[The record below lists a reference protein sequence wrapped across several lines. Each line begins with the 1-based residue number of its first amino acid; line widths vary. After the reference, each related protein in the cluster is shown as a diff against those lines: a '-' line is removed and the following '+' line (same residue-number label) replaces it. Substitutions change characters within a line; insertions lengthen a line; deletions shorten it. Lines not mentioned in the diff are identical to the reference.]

1 MRKLYLINN
10 KNILNLTRQK
20 KSVYYCNLV
29 INIY

>member
-10 KNILNLTRQK
+10 KNILNLTGQK
-20 KSVYYCNLV
+20 KSVYYYNLV